1 MDDDKIKYEDLISPD
16 DSVKNLIEQLTELN
30 KTYGTV
36 LEVVKTGAKDIVA
49 QLKSMSTA
57 TNEGR
62 AEIDEATAAANRLA
76 RAQKELKFAM
86 SDTGKEV
93 AWLKSQTASQN
104 KMSVEM
110 QKASAALVG
119 SYDKL
124 KSELKDSIGLWKS
137 LSEAERQGAFGQ
149 DLLNDII
156 ATKQRISDLDSQ
168 LKVHVQ
174 SISAVEK
181 AEQKLAFLR
190 SAEGKRLMELKQ
202 LIADEIAAN
211 KTKKASLDEVAQ
223 AQERLRAAQA
233 ASREQAYELN
243 IQAREANR
251 IAKLQAQ
258 LNLSE
263 AGSYN
268 QLAAQYELNKI
279 KLNAMSAAERQAEG
293 SGKQLE
299 AETLALYVQMQK
311 LQEATGNHRLSVGNY
326 AKSWDGLGVS
336 VSQVVRELPAAAV
349 SMNTFFLGISNNIPI
364 LIDEINKLRAEN
376 KQAIAEGKQAKSVIG
391 SIAKALFSW
400 NTLLVIGLTVLSMHG
415 KAIIDW
421 ITSSI
426 KGRVE
431 AIKYADA
438 IDNVNKELEKTNGS
452 YGNNIVTLHRLSEE
466 WKNLTKKKEQ
476 LQWIKDN
483 K

>member
-30 KTYGTV
+30 KTYGTI

-62 AEIDEATAAANRLA
+62 VEIDEATAAANRLA

-124 KSELKDSIGLWKS
+124 KSELKEQIGLWKS
-137 LSEAERQGAFGQ
+137 LSETERKGVFGD
-149 DLLNDII
+149 DLLNDIM
-156 ATKQRISDLDSQ
+156 ATKQRLSELDGQ
-168 LKVHVQ
+168 LKLHVQ
-174 SISAVEK
+174 SMSAVEK
-181 AEQKLAFLR
+181 AEQKLNFLR
-190 SAEGKRLMELKQ
+190 SDEGKRLMELKQ

-211 KTKKASLDEVAQ
+211 KTKKATIDEVAQ

-233 ASREQAYELN
+233 ASREQAHELN
-243 IQAREANR
+243 IQAREAYR

-258 LNLSE
+258 LNFSE

-268 QLAAQYELNKI
+268 QLAAHY
-279 KLNAMSAAERQAEG
+279 
-293 SGKQLE
+293 
-299 AETLALYVQMQK
+299 
-311 LQEATGNHRLSVGNY
+311 
-326 AKSWDGLGVS
+326 
-336 VSQVVRELPAAAV
+336 
-349 SMNTFFLGISNNIPI
+349 
-364 LIDEINKLRAEN
+364 
-376 KQAIAEGKQAKSVIG
+376 
-391 SIAKALFSW
+391 
-400 NTLLVIGLTVLSMHG
+400 
-415 KAIIDW
+415 
-421 ITSSI
+421 
-426 KGRVE
+426 
-431 AIKYADA
+431 
-438 IDNVNKELEKTNGS
+438 
-452 YGNNIVTLHRLSEE
+452 
-466 WKNLTKKKEQ
+466 
-476 LQWIKDN
+476 
-483 K
+483 